1 VIEEA
6 LVRTPWQTGFRSGT
20 ALDDSPETMSKTRYA
35 VARAKRGDQEAVRF
49 LYVSYSDNV
58 YGYVRSI
65 VHDDHEAE
73 DITQHVFAK
82 VMTTL
87 VRYDERGVPFF
98 AWLLRMARNAA
109 IDHLRASRTTPMEAV
124 LDPDAISAADL
135 GQVATLRVALAALP
149 DKQREVVILHH
160 LAGYTPEEIADR
172 MGRTKR
178 SVHGLHHRGR
188 RALRRELERLE
199 SSPSVHSRPA
209 ALVAA

>member
-1 VIEEA
+1 M
-6 LVRTPWQTGFRSGT
+6 RTPWHIGFRSGT

-35 VARAKRGDQEAVRF
+35 VVRAQGGDPEAVRF

-58 YGYVRSI
+58 YGYVRAI
-65 VHDDHEAE
+65 LHDDHEAE
-73 DITQHVFAK
+73 DITQQVFAK
-82 VMTTL
+82 LMTTL

-109 IDHLRASRTTPMEAV
+109 IDHLRANRTTPMETV
-124 LDPDAISAADL
+124 LDPDAISGADL
-135 GQVATLRVALAALP
+135 DQVATLRAALAVLP

-160 LAGYTPEEIADR
+160 LAGLTPEEIADR

-188 RALRRELERLE
+188 RTLQRELERLD
-199 SSPSVHSRPA
+199 SSPFTRGRRP
-209 ALVAA
+209 LVAA